1 MQSVVAVLYECDR
14 YADLTALWDM
24 SEVGVRGT
32 NREGR
37 KGREGRKEKN
47 TCDTKFL

>member
-1 MQSVVAVLYECDR
+1 MQFVVTVLYECDR
-14 YADLTALWDM
+14 NADLMALCDT

-37 KGREGRKEKN
+37 KGREGRGEKN
-47 TCDTKFL
+47 TYDTKFL